1 MGTRGPPPESLTIT
15 DSSPFQNRFRPERRL
30 LELSSE
36 LYDPVEAARFP
47 AHILRWRDALA
58 AKQIGLHTLDSE
70 RWTEHFGV
78 LRPFDGSLPEPLA
91 LRYHGH
97 QFRHYNPQL
106 GDGRGFVLAQ
116 CRDRQG
122 RLMDLG
128 TKGSGTTP
136 WSRGGDGRLTLQ
148 GGVRELLAAEL
159 LRARGVPTCRI
170 LSLVETGEALQ
181 RFDEPSPTRS
191 CVMVRLSHGHWR
203 IGTAQRLST
212 LDLLPELRALVAH
225 HATHYYPEL
234 AADPDDP
241 ELPLRW
247 FTAVLTRCADLA
259 AAWMSAG
266 FVHGVLNTD
275 NLNLSGESFDYGPWR
290 FMPQLDPGL
299 TAAYFDNAGLYS
311 FARQPGAVLWGLE
324 RLAGCV
330 TNLRGRS
337 GVKEILGQFPA
348 LYRRA
353 LRQRVAWR
361 LGVTPQLERA
371 DLVAEISSFLLGNS
385 LCVDDFYHDWYGGL
399 RAAQAA
405 MEGPRGRLYAQARF
419 APLRAVLETYE
430 PVAEGSL
437 LLQAPDPVHLQH
449 PRVEALWQPIAD
461 EDNWGPLYEALK
473 EIRAYG
479 DRLSAVAPAPRLC
492 TTPGSV

>member
-1 MGTRGPPPESLTIT
+1 M
-15 DSSPFQNRFRPERRL
+15 PFQERFRPERL
-30 LELSSE
+30 LSKLSPE
-36 LYDPVEAARFP
+36 LYDPVDAARFP
-47 AHILRWRDALA
+47 AHILRWRNHRA
-58 AKQIGLHTLDSE
+58 AREIGLHTLDE
-70 RWTEHFGV
+70 QQWLAHFAA
-78 LRPFDGSLPEPLA
+78 LEPFEGSLESPLA

-97 QFRHYNPQL
+97 QFRQYNPQL

-116 CRDRQG
+116 CRDFQG
-122 RLMDLG
+122 RLIDLG
-128 TKGSGTTP
+128 TKGSGVTP

-159 LRARGVPTCRI
+159 LEARGVPTCRI
-170 LSLVETGEALQ
+170 LSLVETGEDLQ

-191 CVMVRLSHGHWR
+191 CVMVRQSHGHWR

-212 LDLLPELRALVAH
+212 LGLLPELRALITH
-225 HATHYYPEL
+225 HASTYYPEL
-234 AADPDDP
+234 NAQARSEDAWV
-241 ELPLRW
+241 LAW
-247 FTAVLTRCADLA
+247 FQAVLTRCADLA

-299 TAAYFDNAGLYS
+299 TAAYFDNMGLYS

-324 RLAGCV
+324 RLGGCLI
-330 TNLRGRS
+330 NLRGRP
-337 GVKEILGQFPA
+337 GVQEILGRFPQ

-361 LGVTPQLERA
+361 LGVEPQVECG
-371 DLVAEISSFLLGNS
+371 DLVSEISSFLLGNA
-385 LCVDDFYHDWYGGL
+385 LTVDDFYHDWFGGL

-405 MEGPRGRLYAQARF
+405 LEGPRAGIYGQARF
-419 APLRAVLETYE
+419 GPLRAVLERYT
-430 PVAEGSL
+430 PLGEGSL
-437 LLQAPDPVHLQH
+437 LLNADDPVHLQH

-461 EDNWGPLYEALK
+461 EDNWGPLNTAIA

-479 DRLSAVAPAPRLC
+479 DRLKAQGEAPRLS
-492 TTPGSV
+492 TVPGSV